1 MAETAIQEMNRA
13 SEERTALLQSQ
24 EQLLKIFVRHV
35 PAAMA
40 MLDRDMRYLQVS
52 DRWCV
57 DFSLDSSQILGRSH
71 YEVFPDLPERW
82 KEIHRRG
89 LAGETLRAEEDRW
102 DRKGGGTTW
111 LRWEI
116 RPWQNLD
123 GVPGGILVFSEDIT
137 RRKKAEEALLDMSR
151 KLIEAHEQERNR
163 IGRDLH
169 DDVVQRLVM

>member
-1 MAETAIQEMNRA
+1 MNLVLK
-13 SEERTALLQSQ
+13 ERTTLLQSR
-24 EQLLKIFVRHV
+24 EELLKIFVKHV

-57 DFSLDSSQILGRSH
+57 DFSLDSSQIVGLSH

-102 DRKGGGTTW
+102 DQKGGGTTW

-116 RPWQNLD
+116 
-123 GVPGGILVFSEDIT
+123 
-137 RRKKAEEALLDMSR
+137 
-151 KLIEAHEQERNR
+151 
-163 IGRDLH
+163 
-169 DDVVQRLVM
+169 